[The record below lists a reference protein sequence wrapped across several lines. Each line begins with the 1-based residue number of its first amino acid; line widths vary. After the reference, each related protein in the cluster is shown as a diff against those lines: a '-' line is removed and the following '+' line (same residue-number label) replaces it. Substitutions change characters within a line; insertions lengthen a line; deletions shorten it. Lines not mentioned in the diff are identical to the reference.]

1 MEKQILE
8 NYKDK
13 PLFALTVEE
22 FMQLQSNTEQ
32 AHKLPPEEY
41 QSDIIGIEEA
51 AKITGYKRSTIYAKT
66 SDKTIPYHKRG
77 NRVVFKRSE
86 LEAWMLENRQE
97 TMEERIDRLD
107 QEFISK
113 KRKA

>member
-1 MEKQILE
+1 MEKQILD

-13 PLFALTVEE
+13 PLFTLTVEE
-22 FMQLQSNTEQ
+22 FIQLQHSAQSSKSHEKE
-32 AHKLPPEEY
+32 HF
-41 QSDIIGIEEA
+41 SDIIGIEEA
-51 AKITGYKRSTIYAKT
+51 VRITGYKRSTIYAKT
-66 SDKTIPYHKRG
+66 SDKSIPYHKRG

-86 LEAWMLENRQE
+86 LESWMLENRQE

-107 QEFISK
+107 QEFSSK

>member
-1 MEKQILE
+1 MENQRLE

-22 FMQLQSNTEQ
+22 FIQLQSSATQTLNFPQE
-32 AHKLPPEEY
+32 KY

-51 AKITGYKRSTIYAKT
+51 AKITGYKRSTIYCKT

-86 LEAWMLENRQE
+86 LETWMLENRQE
-97 TMEERIDRLD
+97 TIDERIERLD
-107 QEFISK
+107 KDLASK
-113 KRKA
+113 RRKR